1 MPKELIDLTGN
12 WEFKEYPSHARRMRD
27 LDATGWM
34 PTQIPSSIYTSL
46 IDAGQIDRTELNT
59 NPEDFIYISQ
69 KPWIFRKTFDT
80 PQKLLDCSRAD
91 LIFEGLDTVSQIWL
105 NDKLIAK
112 TDNMFIPHRFDITSL
127 LKPKNNRLLIKFD
140 SAIDYAEK
148 LMQRYGKLTEFYF
161 GYPCRSYIRKAQYQ
175 FGWDWCPP
183 LPGCGIFRPVRLE
196 GIASARIEDLHIRT
210 IDCNDKYADL
220 SIAMKLQ
227 TEPSSYPLTCK
238 LKITNGVQLEQAL
251 DFQPGHNRQSTIIRI
266 ENPNL
271 WWPNGSGTQHLYNLN
286 VELISNDKT
295 IDRITKSFGIRTAQ
309 LNRSKDKHGESFQ
322 FEINHQTVYAKGAN
336 WIPLT
341 IFPGSQKRSDYEQ
354 LLKSAADAN
363 INMLRVWG
371 GGYYENPEFYD
382 LCDRLG
388 IMVWQDFMFACSYY
402 PDRQWF
408 LDNVKTEATAVIKR
422 LRNHPS
428 IVLWCGNNEI
438 DWLHTTG
445 VLGKG
450 RKFYGRAIYRDI
462 LPKLLAELDNNR
474 DYIPTTP
481 LSKSG
486 HPNKSDSGTIHQWQV
501 WSGGEPARN
510 YITPKESIPRF
521 VTEFGF
527 QSLPEINTIKTFCPD
542 DQLRI
547 ASHTLEKHNYQL
559 DGNSRLARYLTD
571 IFAPP
576 KNLEDYAYLTQLTQA
591 REIKRYVE
599 HLRTHNQINKGVLF
613 WQFND
618 CCPALSW
625 SAIDSNAKPKAL
637 YYYAKRFF
645 APSLITLLAPS
656 TSTRPD
662 INPSFAS
669 AKIIII
675 NDSPNPITATLRC
688 RLMDLNANT
697 LDHADF
703 PVAMAPGTHS
713 ASLKLP
719 KAIANPKEPNKSL
732 LNLTLQDHEEIIA
745 ENTFTCLPDKYM
757 DWQKPKID
765 AQLAQIDNKKWE
777 LTLNSETIVR
787 DLQITTQKDAALSDN
802 FFDIIPNTDRRII
815 IEFQQQTPKPKKLI
829 QFKSV
834 ESTL

>member
-1 MPKELIDLTGN
+1 MPKELFDLTGN

-34 PTQIPSSIYTSL
+34 PTQVPSSIYTSL
-46 IDAGQIDRTELNT
+46 IEAGRIDRTELNT
-59 NPEDFIYISQ
+59 NPEDFIHISE
-69 KPWIFRKTFDT
+69 KPWIYRKTFDA
-80 PQKLLDCSRAD
+80 PAELLDCNRTD
-91 LIFEGLDTVSQIWL
+91 LLFEGLDTVTQIWL

-112 TDNMFIPHRFDITSL
+112 TDNMFIPHRFDVTSL
-127 LKPKNNRLLIKFD
+127 LKPNNNRLLVKFD
-140 SAIDYAEK
+140 SAIGYAEK

-196 GIASARIEDLHIRT
+196 GFASAAIEDLHIRT
-210 IDCNDKYADL
+210 IDCNDKYADI
-220 SIAMKLQ
+220 SIALKLQ
-227 TEPSSYPLTCK
+227 TEPSAYPLACK
-238 LKITNGVQLEQAL
+238 LNITNGAELEQTL

-271 WWPNGSGTQHLYNLN
+271 WWPNGYGDQHLYNLN
-286 VELISNDKT
+286 VELISNNKT
-295 IDRITKSFGIRTAQ
+295 IDRIIKSFGIRTAH
-309 LNRSKDKHGESFQ
+309 LNRTKDKCGEAFQ

-341 IFPGSQKRSDYEQ
+341 ILPGSQKRSDYEF

-382 LCDRLG
+382 LCDQLG

-408 LDNVKTEATAVIKR
+408 LDNVKTEATAIIKR
-422 LRNHPS
+422 LRTHPS

-450 RKFYGRAIYRDI
+450 RKFYGKAIYKDL
-462 LPKLLAELDNNR
+462 LPKLLNELDSHR

-486 HPNKSDSGTIHQWQV
+486 HPNKPDSGTIHQWQV

-510 YITPKESIPRF
+510 YITPKDSIPRF

-527 QSLPEINTIKTFCPD
+527 QSLPDIDTIKTFCPA

-547 ASHTLEKHNYQL
+547 ASHSLEKHNYQL
-559 DGNSRLARYLTD
+559 DGNSRLARYLAD
-571 IFAPP
+571 IFASP
-576 KNLEDYAYLTQLTQA
+576 KNLADFAYLSQLTQA

-599 HLRTHNQINKGVLF
+599 HLRAHNQINKGVLF

-618 CCPALSW
+618 CFPALSW
-625 SAIDSNAKPKAL
+625 SAIDCNKTPKAL
-637 YYYAKRFF
+637 YYYARRFF
-645 APSLITLLAPS
+645 APALITLLAPS
-656 TSTRPD
+656 TSKRPD
-662 INPSFAS
+662 INPSFAP
-669 AKIIII
+669 AKIVII
-675 NDSPNPITATLRC
+675 NDSPNPMTATLKC

-697 LDHADF
+697 IDQADF
-703 PVAMAPGTHS
+703 PVAIAPRSHS

-719 KAIANPKEPNKSL
+719 KAITHPKEPSRSL
-732 LNLTLQDHEEIIA
+732 LNLTLQGHEEIIA
-745 ENTFTCLPDKYM
+745 ENTFTCLPDKYI
-757 DWQKPKID
+757 DWPKTRID
-765 AQLAQIDNKKWE
+765 TQMKWIDSKKCQVI
-777 LTLNSETIVR
+777 LKSDTVVK
-787 DLQITTQKDAALSDN
+787 DLQITTPQNAIFSDN
-802 FFDIIPNTDRRII
+802 FFDIIPDRDRKIT
-815 IEFQQQTPKPKKLI
+815 IEFEQPAHASQSLLK
-829 QFKSV
+829 FRSV
-834 ESTL
+834 EDSR